1 MGPIL
6 LNFCIND
13 IFYSVD
19 FSTIYNYADDNTLS
33 YADHDLKNVISKLE
47 SDSQKMLDWFANNL
61 MQANP
66 DKFQALAI
74 GKKTFKEQICF
85 DLNGSKIK
93 CEEHVKLL
101 GVTIDYELNF
111 DKHISEICKK
121 ASQQLNILKRI
132 GKYLNRLGRLTIYY
146 SFILSNFNYC
156 PVTWHFC
163 SEKNTKK
170 IEKIQERALRF
181 IYEDYENTYE
191 NLLKKSKLP
200 SLKIRRLR
208 TIAVETF
215 KIIHKQSPSY
225 LHDLISIKDQKY
237 NFRHQDKAVLPRV
250 RTTRYGLNSFRYN
263 AAQIWNELPNHFRQE
278 TSLEHFKNIIHTWNG
293 SSCQCS
299 ACR

>member
-1 MGPIL
+1 MYL
-6 LNFCIND
+6 Q
-13 IFYSVD
+13 
-19 FSTIYNYADDNTLS
+19 TIIMR
-33 YADHDLKNVISKLE
+33 H
-47 SDSQKMLDWFANNL
+47 
-61 MQANP
+61 
-66 DKFQALAI
+66 
-74 GKKTFKEQICF
+74 
-85 DLNGSKIK
+85 GSKRK
-93 CEEHVKLL
+93 
-101 GVTIDYELNF
+101 
-111 DKHISEICKK
+111 
-121 ASQQLNILKRI
+121 
-132 GKYLNRLGRLTIYY
+132 LTIYY

-170 IEKIQERALRF
+170 NEKIQERALRF

-237 NFRHQDKAVLPRV
+237 NFRHTSGMSCRK
-250 RTTRYGLNSFRYN
+250 
-263 AAQIWNELPNHFRQE
+263 E

-299 ACR
+299 ACRWPLNFYF